1 MPIGVT
7 ADSLACAN
15 CRRNITSTYYQIGAA
30 HVCPA
35 CRDAVYHAVN
45 TSGKFGRAALFGF
58 GAALVGAVVWY
69 AIRAAT
75 GYEIG
80 LVALFIGI
88 IVGMAV
94 RKGSMSAGG
103 RRYQILALILTYISI
118 TMANIPEIISAVAK
132 SGESS
137 ASAAATAASSAPPS
151 AVEFIVALGFL
162 FLLALVSPFL
172 AGFENI
178 LGIIIIGFG
187 LYQAWKINTR
197 QDLSIQGPFTVISP
211 QPQANSVEPTPSEAD
226 ASG

>member
-1 MPIGVT
+1 MPVGLMAGLLT
-7 ADSLACAN
+7 CAN
-15 CRRNITSTYYQIGAA
+15 CRRHIASTYYQIGAA
-30 HVCPA
+30 NVCPA
-35 CRDAVYHAVN
+35 CRDAVFQAVN
-45 TSGKFGRAALFGF
+45 TSGKFGRALLFGF
-58 GAALVGAVVWY
+58 GAALLGSVVWY

-80 LVALFIGI
+80 LVAVFIGI

-103 RRYQILALILTYISI
+103 RKYQILALVLTYISI

-132 SGESS
+132 SGDAS
-137 ASAAATAASSAPPS
+137 ASAASAASSAPPS
-151 AVEFIVALGFL
+151 TIEFIVALGFL
-162 FLLALVSPFL
+162 FLLAFVSPFL

-178 LGIIIIGFG
+178 LGIIILGFG

-197 QDLSIQGPFTVISP
+197 QDLSIQGPFTVVSP
-211 QPQANSVEPTPSEAD
+211 QPTENATEPTPSETD